1 MKSLFPCI
9 FLALLGSV
17 LFSACAKRTPLPAWF
32 LKLPAMKNQVG
43 PEEIFKLPE
52 GERISFDQF
61 MNELSN
67 ERVIYVGE
75 NHDQMEHHEI
85 QVRVIQGLLEKGKDL
100 VVAMEMFE
108 RTRQPVLDR
117 WSQGLLSEEEFINEV
132 DWDASWGTD
141 YHLYK
146 GILDQVKEHHLKL
159 LGLNVPR
166 ELVRKV
172 ALKGIEGLSPEDRAT
187 LPEMDL
193 TDWSHRA
200 YIAFIFKAHRHGS
213 AKGLDYFYQAQSLWD
228 EGMAE
233 TLAGFLR
240 SPEGEGKTAVVFAG
254 NGHVVFDFGIPKRLY
269 RRIAI
274 PFKTLALKEWKKEMD
289 EDLTFSGGP
298 SSPADFIW
306 ITRPAPP
313 EKKRPRI
320 GVVLSLREDPKGI
333 GIERVVPESPAEK
346 AGLLPGDQFVAVEG
360 TEIKTVKD
368 IHNAL
373 EQKGWGKEI
382 TFTILR
388 DGSKRE
394 ITVTLPPLAEE

>member
-1 MKSLFPCI
+1 MKSLFPWI

-52 GERISFDQF
+52 GDRISFDQL
-61 MNELSN
+61 MNELAS

-85 QVRVIQGLLEKGKDL
+85 QLRVLQGLLEKGKDL
-100 VVAMEMFE
+100 VVGMEMFE
-108 RTRQPVLDR
+108 KNRQPVLDR

-132 DWDASWGTD
+132 DWDASWGID
-141 YHLYK
+141 YPLYK

-172 ALKGIEGLSPEDRAT
+172 ALKGIEGLSPEDRAM

-193 TDWSHRA
+193 LDRGHRA
-200 YIAFIFKAHRHGS
+200 YIAFIFKGHRQGS
-213 AKGLDYFYQAQSLWD
+213 AKGLEFFYQAQSLWD

-233 TLAGFLR
+233 ALAGYLK
-240 SPEGEGKTAVVFAG
+240 SPEGEDKTAVVFAG
-254 NGHVVFDFGIPKRLY
+254 NGHIVFDFGIPKRLD
-269 RRIAI
+269 RRIPI
-274 PFKTLALKEWKKEMD
+274 PFKTLALKEWKKERD
-289 EDLTFSGGP
+289 EDLGFSGAP
-298 SSPADFIW
+298 SPPADFIW

-313 EKKRPRI
+313 EKKRPSI
-320 GVVLSLREDPKGI
+320 GVVLREKKDLKGLW
-333 GIERVVPESPAEK
+333 IERVVPESPAEK
-346 AGLLPGDQFVAVEG
+346 AGLLTGDQFVAVEG
-360 TEIKTVKD
+360 KEIKQVKD
-368 IHNAL
+368 IHDAL
-373 EQKGWGKEI
+373 ARKGWGKEV

-394 ITVTLPPLAEE
+394 ITVKLPPPAEE